1 MPAQLKALK
10 GIDRQVFLYGAILVF
25 AIAGTVAT
33 IWRLGTIRAGV
44 EEQRDELATKE
55 LEADAIVLP
64 TDDER
69 GEWTTQEN
77 LMASMLLADPEVP
90 AFFSEVTRLATLN
103 RLDRFVLG
111 NEERILDEI
120 DEEQLSSSEALSRS
134 VGIRRYIVVTLEF
147 SGDYR
152 NVAEFIDDIGR
163 LPRLS
168 EFVSIQLR
176 RTQPNVAVTMSFH
189 VYKNEVIG

>member
-1 MPAQLKALK
+1 MPAELKALK
-10 GIDRQVFLYGAILVF
+10 GIDRQVFLYGAVLVF
-25 AIAGTVAT
+25 AIAGTVGSS
-33 IWRLGTIRAGV
+33 WQLGTIRAAV
-44 EEQRDELATKE
+44 EEQRDERDAKE

-77 LMASMLLADPEVP
+77 LMASMLLADREIP
-90 AFFSEVTRLATLN
+90 AFFSEVTRLATFNGLE
-103 RLDRFVLG
+103 RFVLG
-111 NEERILDEI
+111 NEQRVLDEI
-120 DEEQLSSSEALSRS
+120 DGELSPSDALSQS

-152 NVAEFIDDIGR
+152 NVAEFIHDIGR
-163 LPRLS
+163 LLRLA

-176 RTQPNVAVTMSFH
+176 RNQPNVDVTMLFH

>member
-1 MPAQLKALK
+1 MPAQVKALN

-33 IWRLGTIRAGV
+33 SWHLGTIRAAV
-44 EEQRDELATKE
+44 EERRDELAAKE

-64 TDDER
+64 TDRER
-69 GEWTTQEN
+69 GEWNTQETI
-77 LMASMLLADPEVP
+77 MASMLLADPEIP
-90 AFFSEVTRLATLN
+90 AFLSEVTRLATFN

-120 DEEQLSSSEALSRS
+120 DGELSSSDALSQS
-134 VGIRRYIVVTLEF
+134 VGIRRYIVVRLELN
-147 SGDYR
+147 GDYR
-152 NVAEFIDDIGR
+152 GVAEFIHDIGR
-163 LPRLS
+163 LPRLA

-176 RTQPNVAVTMSFH
+176 RTQANVDVTMSFH
-189 VYKNEVIG
+189 VYKNEFIG

>member
-1 MPAQLKALK
+1 M
-10 GIDRQVFLYGAILVF
+10 FLYGAILVF

-33 IWRLGTIRAGV
+33 IWHLGTIRAGV
-44 EEQRDELATKE
+44 EEQRGEMAAKE

-64 TDDER
+64 TDEELA
-69 GEWTTQEN
+69 EWTTQEN

-90 AFFSEVTRLATLN
+90 AFFSQVTRLATLN

-111 NEERILDEI
+111 NEERVLDEI
-120 DEEQLSSSEALSRS
+120 DGELSSSDALSQS

-152 NVAEFIDDIGR
+152 NVAEFIHDIGR
-163 LPRLS
+163 LPRLA

-176 RTQPNVAVTMSFH
+176 RNQPNVAVTMSFH

>member
-33 IWRLGTIRAGV
+33 IWHLGTIRAEV
-44 EEQRDELATKE
+44 EEQRGEMTTKE

-64 TDDER
+64 TDEER
-69 GEWTTQEN
+69 AEWTTQEN

-90 AFFSEVTRLATLN
+90 RFFSEITRLATLN

-111 NEERILDEI
+111 NEERILDGDGE
-120 DEEQLSSSEALSRS
+120 LSSSDAQSRS
-134 VGIRRYIVVTLEF
+134 VGIRRYIVVTLEL

-152 NVAEFIDDIGR
+152 SVAEFISDIGR
-163 LPRLS
+163 LPRLA

-176 RTQPNVAVTMSFH
+176 RNQPSVDVTMSFH
-189 VYKNEVIG
+189 IYKNEVIG